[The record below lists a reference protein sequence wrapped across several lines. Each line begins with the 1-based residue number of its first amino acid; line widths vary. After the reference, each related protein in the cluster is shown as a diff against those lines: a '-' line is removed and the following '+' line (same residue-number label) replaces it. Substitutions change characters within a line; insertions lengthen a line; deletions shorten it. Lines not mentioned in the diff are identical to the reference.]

1 MLRALVRPLEWWCLG
16 SRGSGHGGPEASKFV
31 NRHLFPYIHIHSNH
45 IFSSFQY
52 QKIPTLLEEIW
63 SLWCNLQSSLRKK
76 EDYLQMWL
84 KEHSKKLKRIFVICK
99 VAATLSTD
107 HNVAV
112 EEVRKE
118 VKVIFDAYLK
128 RKLAWIFSL

>member
-31 NRHLFPYIHIHSNH
+31 
-45 IFSSFQY
+45 
-52 QKIPTLLEEIW
+52 
-63 SLWCNLQSSLRKK
+63 
-76 EDYLQMWL
+76 
-84 KEHSKKLKRIFVICK
+84 
-99 VAATLSTD
+99 AATLSTD

-128 RKLAWIFSL
+128 RGAKTQLKGQ